1 MEEKREELLNAA
13 DEAAENTAEE
23 NAGDAELSEDGENA
37 SGSEGEMTLVG
48 WLWRMCIP
56 IIPCAGIVI
65 YIVLLC
71 MWAFGKKQTESMR
84 VWAKAAL
91 IATVIKVVL
100 VAVVF
105 LVIELNLH
113 LIPLFVTTFKKILQ

>member
-1 MEEKREELLNAA
+1 MEERDELLNAA
-13 DEAAENTAEE
+13 EESAEE
-23 NAGDAELSEDGENA
+23 SAEAEEYVSGENEAGDGEI
-37 SGSEGEMTLVG
+37 TLTG
-48 WLWRMCIP
+48 WLWRLCVP

-91 IATVIKVVL
+91 IATAIKIVFVGVILLVL
-100 VAVVF
+100 Q
-105 LVIELNLH
+105 LNLH
-113 LIPLFVTTFKKILQ
+113 LFNPIITILKKVF